1 MDGKYSMQQKKLKV
15 LFVRAPVVS
24 DAWPPIGLPYLAT
37 FLRQKG
43 YSVEIDDINIKMNR
57 FRNSHYLDKIQSFEW
72 QKVFFEENKKYFDD
86 WVQSIIDSHI
96 DVLGFMVWATN
107 KYVSEWLTALVKKKN
122 SKIKI
127 LYGGPSSTDDFR
139 LVERRDVDAIVWG
152 EGEET
157 VLEVLDNWEENKD
170 IENVAGITFSGK
182 DYLVRTNPRRKQIE
196 NLDAL
201 PFVDLSYIELGNYY
215 EDAIPLMF
223 SRGCSWQ
230 CKFCRDFTY
239 WQKYRTRSADNIF
252 NEILLRLKEYKRER
266 YDFQLYDCA
275 FNQNIKMLNE
285 LCDKIISLKLPE
297 NSINFGGFAK
307 VMPEDVDFDFLKK
320 MRRAGFKSWSL
331 GVESGCD
338 RVLRLM
344 GKPFKAARA
353 EEILRYASELGIEQ
367 TITIIAGFPGE
378 TEEDW
383 DETINFVER
392 ISGYLHNLCLN
403 HMWLSPELVQLRFSD
418 SVGPDF
424 EDKDGLKWTSLDGT
438 STYEIRLKRLER
450 LDKRMENS
458 PYLKKIEPLHYVR
471 LQINK

>member
-1 MDGKYSMQQKKLKV
+1 MPQKNLKV
-15 LFVRAPVVS
+15 LFARAPVVS

-43 YSVEIDDINIKMNR
+43 YSVEIDDINIKMSH
-57 FRNSHYLDKIQSFEW
+57 FRNRHDLNYIQSFEA
-72 QKVFFEENKKYFDD
+72 QKAFFQEHESYFDN
-86 WVQSIIDSHI
+86 WIQNVIDAHI
-96 DVLGFMVWATN
+96 DVLGFMVWSTN

-157 VLEVLDNWEENKD
+157 VLEVLSNWEENKD
-170 IENVAGITFSGK
+170 IENVAGITFLGK
-182 DYLVRTNPRRKQIE
+182 DYIVKTNPRRKQIE

-201 PFVDLSYIELGNYY
+201 PFVDLSYIKLENYS
-215 EDAIPLMF
+215 ENDIPLMF

-252 NEILLRLKEYKRER
+252 NEIQLRLKEYKRER

-275 FNQNIKMLNE
+275 FNQDIKMLDE
-285 LCDKIISLKLPE
+285 LCDKILSLNLPE
-297 NSINFGGFAK
+297 NFINFGGFAK
-307 VMPEDVDFDFLKK
+307 VMPENVDLAFLKK

-338 RVLRLM
+338 RVLKLM
-344 GKPFKAARA
+344 GKPFKTTRA
-353 EEILRYASELGIEQ
+353 EEVLKNAYELGIVQ
-367 TITIIAGFPGE
+367 SINIIAGFPGE
-378 TEEDW
+378 KEEDW
-383 DETINFVER
+383 DKTIDFIER
-392 ISGYLHNLCLN
+392 ISKYLNNLFVSY
-403 HMWLSPELVQLRFSD
+403 MWLSPELVQLRFRD
-418 SVGPDF
+418 SVGPNF

-438 STYEIRLKRLER
+438 NIYEIRMKRIER
-450 LDKRMENS
+450 LDERMKNS

-471 LQINK
+471 IAN